1 MDAQRKNKL
10 KLIMTTVP
18 NDKAEEITNLLLEEK
33 LVACVNRIGP
43 VKSKYFWKGEIQGDD
58 EFILFLK
65 TKDELLS
72 QTLER
77 LEEIHPYEVP
87 EIVLLEVED
96 VNSSYLKWVTEVIR
110 E

>member
-1 MDAQRKNKL
+1 MDTRGKNKL
-10 KLIMTTVP
+10 KLIMTTCPVGQ
-18 NDKAEEITNLLLEEK
+18 AEEITNLLLEEK

-43 VKSKYFWKGEIQGDD
+43 VKSKYFWKGEIQTDD

-65 TKDELLS
+65 TTDKLLFR
-72 QTLER
+72 TLKR

-87 EIVLLEVED
+87 EIVLLKVED
-96 VNSSYLKWVTEVIR
+96 VNSSYLKWVTEATR